1 MKSPLVEALRNATE
15 EADDRHSDVPA
26 SPLQE
31 QTPASDPPVDSNQL
45 SESDDLELMETAAL
59 QRQESD
65 AAEPE
70 TEPDPDFAA
79 TRSLEIDDNLAAN
92 EPGDS
97 SPADRPHGIPGQR
110 STRQARMPR
119 LALYAPLLSL
129 GVGLLA
135 AAGHLGYHWIIG
147 AQHKADLAV
156 LSDRDRAEL
165 VGSTEPLPDRIAS
178 PFLLTAETPRSRPE
192 QPAANRN
199 VETAPA
205 GPAPALPKAPPSAT
219 AEAAPLR
226 AGVADPAFRV
236 LSAAFAAFQAGDIAA
251 AESAYREAL
260 AISPRHP
267 NALQSLAAILH
278 ATGRQDEAA
287 DMYDT
292 LLAVEPDNAAAA
304 AALLN
309 SRGNVDVSGLK
320 HLVQRHPDS
329 GQLYFALGVQYSEQ
343 GKWGEARAAFADALR
358 LEPGNPE
365 YMFNLAVTLEHLQRY
380 DEARGVYGLTLAS
393 ADSSSYL
400 DRTLI
405 ARRIDQLSALGE
417 ESGAGQ

>member
-1 MKSPLVEALRNATE
+1 
-15 EADDRHSDVPA
+15 
-26 SPLQE
+26 
-31 QTPASDPPVDSNQL
+31 
-45 SESDDLELMETAAL
+45 
-59 QRQESD
+59 
-65 AAEPE
+65 
-70 TEPDPDFAA
+70 
-79 TRSLEIDDNLAAN
+79 
-92 EPGDS
+92 
-97 SPADRPHGIPGQR
+97 
-110 STRQARMPR
+110 
-119 LALYAPLLSL
+119 
-129 GVGLLA
+129 
-135 AAGHLGYHWIIG
+135 
-147 AQHKADLAV
+147 
-156 LSDRDRAEL
+156 
-165 VGSTEPLPDRIAS
+165 
-178 PFLLTAETPRSRPE
+178 
-192 QPAANRN
+192 
-199 VETAPA
+199 
-205 GPAPALPKAPPSAT
+205 
-219 AEAAPLR
+219 
-226 AGVADPAFRV
+226 
-236 LSAAFAAFQAGDIAA
+236 
-251 AESAYREAL
+251 
-260 AISPRHP
+260 
-267 NALQSLAAILH
+267 
-278 ATGRQDEAA
+278 
-287 DMYDT
+287 MYDT